1 MKIRGGR
8 VPTGLLRRQLDV
20 VEERIRSATSL
31 EALMTMEWPGNVREL
46 RMVLTSAA
54 VRAPGREIDL
64 RHLPAEYRGAGTRRH
79 LGSLGSEPPPGV
91 TCGGSVLM
99 ARALRVAALVRQ

>member
-46 RMVLTSAA
+46 RMVLTPAA
-54 VRAPGREIDL
+54 VRAPRRRSTCGTSLPSTGVRALAATSARLDL
-64 RHLPAEYRGAGTRRH
+64 SHRQGLPA
-79 LGSLGSEPPPGV
+79 
-91 TCGGSVLM
+91 
-99 ARALRVAALVRQ
+99 VAQF